1 MRAAGWPSRARGR
14 TWCGP
19 STPLPVPPWA
29 VRCDSCPSRQGCTDF
44 WDRSARARTGLS
56 GARSRSQRQASGGT
70 GSCARSAAAGLAP
83 RSWTSIEGRYR
94 GWPAPKDSDFR
105 ARSVKS
111 YGLRSVSPQ
120 SAHRACVRLVG
131 QARAAEGAASRGAAA
146 RVAASL
152 DGFARD
158 GGGRE
163 LSLTARSCA
172 GGGRSPSSGPAVR
185 RWSCTSQAAAE
196 PRLARAGR
204 AM

>member
-120 SAHRACVRLVG
+120 SAQQVWSDRPELPRVLR
-131 QARAAEGAASRGAAA
+131 RGALPPGSRRALTGLLATVVVGNCRRRLDPA
-146 RVAASL
+146 RVA
-152 DGFARD
+152 G
-158 GGGRE
+158 
-163 LSLTARSCA
+163 
-172 GGGRSPSSGPAVR
+172 VR
-185 RWSCTSQAAAE
+185 RRPGRPSLVVHE
-196 PRLARAGR
+196 PGCR
-204 AM
+204 